1 VKTVLIIDDEKDF
14 AYFIQSNLQFLKK
27 YKVYTALNGNSGIKK
42 AARYRPDLILL
53 DIVMPKMSG
62 FEVLKELKANDK
74 TLDIPVIMLT
84 AKSDEKSVLEACGL
98 YCEDYIVK
106 PVKIN
111 ALRSQLDEVMAR
123 FGKSSQ
129 F

>member
-1 VKTVLIIDDEKDF
+1 MKKILIIDDEKDF

-27 YKVYTALNGNSGIKK
+27 YEVYTALNGKSGIKK

-53 DIVMPKMSG
+53 DIMMPEMNG
-62 FEVLKELKANDK
+62 FEVLKVLKEKDK

-84 AKSDEKSVLEACGL
+84 AKTDDKSVIEAAGL

-106 PVKIN
+106 PIKIN
-111 ALRSQLDEVMAR
+111 DLRSQVDEVLAR
-123 FGKSSQ
+123 FGK
-129 F
+129 